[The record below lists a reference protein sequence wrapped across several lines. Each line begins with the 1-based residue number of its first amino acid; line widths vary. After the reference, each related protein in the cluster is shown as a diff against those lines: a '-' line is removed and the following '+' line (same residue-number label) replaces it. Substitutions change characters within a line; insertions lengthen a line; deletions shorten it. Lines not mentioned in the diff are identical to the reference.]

1 MNAVIER
8 WRDELI
14 LLGRVLM
21 MLLFLISGWGK
32 LTGFSTTVGYMG
44 TVGAPMPMLA
54 AIIAVIMEFGVG
66 IALLIGFWTRPLAL
80 LMALFVLGTALIAH
94 TYWNVEGAMQTA
106 NMVQFYKNLG
116 IMGGLILLSVTGAGK
131 YALQKS

>member
-1 MNAVIER
+1 MNAAIER

-14 LLGRVLM
+14 LLARVLM

-32 LTGFSTTVGYMG
+32 VTGFAATVGYMG
-44 TVGAPMPMLA
+44 TVSAPMPMLA

-106 NMVQFYKNLG
+106 NMVQFYKNLS

>member
-1 MNAVIER
+1 MNAAIER

-14 LLGRVLM
+14 LLARVLM

-32 LTGFSTTVGYMG
+32 VTGFAGTVGYMG

-106 NMVQFYKNLG
+106 NMVQFYKNLS

>member
-1 MNAVIER
+1 MNAAIER

-14 LLGRVLM
+14 LLSRVLM

-32 LTGFSTTVGYMG
+32 LTGFSATVGYMG

-54 AIIAVIMEFGVG
+54 AIVAVIMEFGVG

-94 TYWNVEGAMQTA
+94 TFWNVEGAMQTA
-106 NMVQFYKNLG
+106 NMVQFYKNLS

>member
-1 MNAVIER
+1 MNAAIER

-32 LTGFSTTVGYMG
+32 LTGFSATVGYMG
-44 TVGAPMPMLA
+44 TVSAPMPMLA
-54 AIIAVIMEFGVG
+54 AIVAVIMEFGVG

-106 NMVQFYKNLG
+106 NMVQFYKNLS

>member
-1 MNAVIER
+1 MDAAIER
-8 WRDELI
+8 WRDELL
-14 LLGRVLM
+14 LLGRVLL

-32 LTGFSTTVGYMG
+32 ITGFQATVGFMG

-66 IALLIGFWTRPLAL
+66 IALLIGFWTRPLAV
-80 LMALFVLGTALIAH
+80 LMALFVLGAALIAH

-106 NMVQFYKNLG
+106 NMVQFYKNLS
-116 IMGGLILLSVTGAGK
+116 IMGGLLLLAVAGPGK